1 MKIYLDTRETDLA
14 RLLPTAVI
22 KPLVLGDIV
31 LETDDGT
38 EFAIIE
44 RKTVADLAASIKDGR
59 YREQSARLKACS
71 ISNHNILYLIEG
83 TLRGA
88 KLPMPCDTLMATM
101 VSLLF
106 GKGFSVVRTESVE
119 QTAQFVTVMCKKLD
133 KENAYLSES
142 PPQEPVHE
150 AKQRKMDKITP
161 DNIQSLMLAQIPYVS
176 MATADAVLSQYQ
188 TVPMLTAALQKD
200 PACLD
205 DVKFVGNKRK
215 ISSKSVESI
224 KTFLKVFSPTA
235 PYGGAAKTSEDHA
248 ER

>member
-1 MKIYLDTRETDLA
+1 MDTRETDLA

-22 KPLVLGDIV
+22 KQLVLGDIV
-31 LETDDGT
+31 LETDDGA

-71 ISNHNILYLIEG
+71 LANHNILYLIEG

-88 KLPMPCDTLMATM
+88 KLPMPCETLMATM

-119 QTAQFVTVMCKKLD
+119 PTAQFVEVMCKKLD
-133 KENAYLSES
+133 KEDAYRTEK
-142 PPQEPVHE
+142 QVEPVYE
-150 AKQRKMDKITP
+150 AKVHKMDKITP
-161 DNIQSLMLAQIPYVS
+161 DNIQSLMLSQIPYVS
-176 MATADAVLSQYQ
+176 MATAEAVLSQFE
-188 TVPMLTAALQKD
+188 TVPRLTAALQKD
-200 PACLD
+200 PDCLA
-205 DVKFVGNKRK
+205 DVKFLGNKRR

-224 KTFLKVFSPTA
+224 QKFLKVFSPTA
-235 PYGGAAKTSEDHA
+235 PYGGASETREDHA